1 MATRL
6 AVGVAAALLA
16 AAAAAPSV
24 DLPTFLAAGD
34 LAQLFPSM
42 PTATLTLPTE
52 LHILFIGFS
61 GESLPAVNTTDEE
74 LTPWFQQLR
83 AILPHTILPHSILPH
98 SILRATTARTPHCDH
113 GLQLECCSYIG
124 MS

>member
-83 AILPHTILPHSILPH
+83 AILPHTVLGEPPPEQPGGPPP
-98 SILRATTARTPHCDH
+98 TA
-113 GLQLECCSYIG
+113 LQYACLLYTSP
-124 MS
+124 SPRDS